1 MSSIAVSEAFRTDGT
16 DVHQNKANPQ
26 FSCMHPVIELYVI
39 VVIVWAEISHNKPKG
54 REKKSVLSL
63 LLQRL

>member
-16 DVHQNKANPQ
+16 DVHQNNANPQ

-39 VVIVWAEISHNKPKG
+39 VVIV
-54 REKKSVLSL
+54 
-63 LLQRL
+63 